1 MCQAVFEKRIQHW
14 NKLYFKRVNKQTV
27 VHPDSK
33 VLFNRKRK
41 KMMNIRAIKPLKDT
55 EKVEMHI
62 CLRENFCCAA
72 IVYKWRHS
80 FLERKRNLMRL
91 KRQNLEDTGSSQD
104 LQDSQ
109 VLSQD
114 YINSNIYWQE
124 EPLPPTELLPSY
136 TGSP

>member
-1 MCQAVFEKRIQHW
+1 
-14 NKLYFKRVNKQTV
+14 VNKQTV

-55 EKVEMHI
+55 EKVEMQI
-62 CLRENFCCAA
+62 RLRENCCCAA

-109 VLSQD
+109 GLSQD
-114 YINSNIYWQE
+114 YINSNIY
-124 EPLPPTELLPSY
+124 
-136 TGSP
+136 